1 MGQLYDMKVQIEQ
14 KIKDD
19 KLDAADIKGKI
30 GLRSGTVLAFIS
42 ATTPDDPAKLA
53 KLKSAAKEVLNLNM

>member
-19 KLDAADIKGKI
+19 GLDVAEMKGKI
-30 GLRSGTVLAFIS
+30 GLRSGTVLAFVS
-42 ATTPDDPAKLA
+42 ATTPDDPTKIA
-53 KLKSAAKEVLNLNM
+53 KLKSAAKEVLNLNL